1 MFCRRQADDALAA
14 NVFLRE
20 STEPFEH
27 LRISLDASDADV
39 RDIANRQARD
49 MFALACSVPVS
60 DTVTVRTMLAK
71 AVGRAGIRPPEGD
84 TVTDAG
90 AIARMTDA
98 HWWRRQLRRVHGR
111 ELEAAAIGFGI
122 VHRGGQPYAS
132 DQTVERRQQQKRRN
146 AAVLN
151 ETIAINEHGDEF
163 TLAELAARSVAN
175 PEIRRGE
182 LMTRIRGFEEVAVRV
197 GHVADFWT
205 VTCPSRMHSKRV
217 GASGSTEDNPTFDC
231 TNPREAQRYLVRLWG
246 RVRAAWARAGV
257 EVYGFR
263 IAEPHHDGTPHWHVM
278 VFMSARH
285 RDTARDIVR
294 RYAMADSHDEPGA
307 ERHRF
312 KAVGIDAGKGTA
324 AGYVS
329 KYVAKNIDGYM
340 VETDLFGNE
349 AISASRRVE
358 AWASTW
364 GIRQFQQIG
373 GPPVGVWR
381 ELRRMGPIKPGIDAG
396 ATAARARDAADAG
409 DWADYVEAMGGPVL
423 SREKRPL
430 AMEYGPAM
438 QVNPVTKER
447 RPALTRYG
455 DPAPKRPVGVWE
467 VWSGK
472 VFEAVRY
479 LWEIVTRARARILLP
494 RTRVNNCT
502 GGDDGDKAGDYGS
515 GGSGGA
521 NQVGICAASCK
532 GDGRGMGATSI
543 RGDASNRS
551 GVKVSG
557 PADSGGII

>member
-1 MFCRRQADDALAA
+1 MSME
-14 NVFLRE
+14 N
-20 STEPFEH
+20 
-27 LRISLDASDADV
+27 
-39 RDIANRQARD
+39 
-49 MFALACSVPVS
+49 
-60 DTVTVRTMLAK
+60 
-71 AVGRAGIRPPEGD
+71 
-84 TVTDAG
+84 
-90 AIARMTDA
+90 
-98 HWWRRQLRRVHGR
+98 
-111 ELEAAAIGFGI
+111 
-122 VHRGGQPYAS
+122 
-132 DQTVERRQQQKRRN
+132 
-146 AAVLN
+146 
-151 ETIAINEHGDEF
+151 EF

-358 AWASTW
+358 AWASN
-364 GIRQFQQIG
+364 
-373 GPPVGVWR
+373 VGNPSISAD
-381 ELRRMGPIKPGIDAG
+381 RR
-396 ATAARARDAADAG
+396 AA
-409 DWADYVEAMGGPVL
+409 
-423 SREKRPL
+423 
-430 AMEYGPAM
+430 
-438 QVNPVTKER
+438 
-447 RPALTRYG
+447 
-455 DPAPKRPVGVWE
+455 
-467 VWSGK
+467 
-472 VFEAVRY
+472 
-479 LWEIVTRARARILLP
+479 
-494 RTRVNNCT
+494 
-502 GGDDGDKAGDYGS
+502 
-515 GGSGGA
+515 
-521 NQVGICAASCK
+521 
-532 GDGRGMGATSI
+532 GRGMARTPAHGANKTGHRCRRDGGQSARCCGRGGLGRLRRGHGGAGAVSGKTAIGHGI
-543 RGDASNRS
+543 RPGDAGQS
-551 GVKVSG
+551 GHKRATAGAYAVRG
-557 PADSGGII
+557 PRTEKASRGMGGMVWQGV